1 MILKVFD
8 ISSMASVFVQMQR
21 VRAKELTDS
30 ICQSRLV
37 STLAYI
43 VNDHESLLC
52 SPDKIWSQNVGDFV
66 GHTVAQQVQST
77 NNTGFTKNVIRA

>member
-1 MILKVFD
+1 MEFGKTQSD
-8 ISSMASVFVQMQR
+8 Y
-21 VRAKELTDS
+21 TDHM
-30 ICQSRLV
+30 V

-52 SPDKIWSQNVGDFV
+52 PPDKIWSQDVGDFV